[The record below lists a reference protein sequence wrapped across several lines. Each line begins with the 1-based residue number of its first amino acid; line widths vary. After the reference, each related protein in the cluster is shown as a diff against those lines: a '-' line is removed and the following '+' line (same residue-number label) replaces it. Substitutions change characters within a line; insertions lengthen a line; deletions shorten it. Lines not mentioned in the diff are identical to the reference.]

1 VKRAPDSGS
10 VAIEAAILAPVLLTF
25 VLIAV
30 VAGRIQT
37 TGGVVDAAAR
47 SGARAASLAR
57 SADGAQQA
65 AAEAV
70 QEVFK
75 DRGVRCTDATGSPVE
90 FGTLETPTGTL
101 RTVTVK
107 VSCTVSLD
115 YLLVAGTPGTKTMT
129 STFTSVVDRYRGTG

>member
-75 DRGVRCTDATGSPVE
+75 DRGVRCTDAAGSPVE

>member
-1 VKRAPDSGS
+1 MKRGPDSGS

-75 DRGVRCTDATGSPVE
+75 DRGVRCADAAASPVE
-90 FGTLETPTGTL
+90 FGTLETPTGPL